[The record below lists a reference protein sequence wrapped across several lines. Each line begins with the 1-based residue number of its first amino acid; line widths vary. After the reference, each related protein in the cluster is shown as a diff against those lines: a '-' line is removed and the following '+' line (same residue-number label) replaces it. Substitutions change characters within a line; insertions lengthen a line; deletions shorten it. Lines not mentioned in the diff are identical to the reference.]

1 MTVRWTLFFIFFYS
15 CSFSQNCEAFKYY
28 GDTLQYEACKL
39 AEKRRGHY
47 QFSREYQEALDK
59 AIEKCSYFSYAYRHK
74 SVAYLKS
81 GDFINWKKLID
92 KAVQY
97 DPAENL
103 GYRGWCRY
111 QFFRDYRGAID
122 DIERLDSLADYDI
135 GYSINGDY
143 HLHIARA
150 LCYKALG
157 EKEKAIQIIE
167 NQLRQK
173 DYLVGLYDYLH
184 LGVLYLE
191 TDQYEKA
198 TQAFNQ
204 QSKENELAENQYYLA
219 MAHKKLDQITVFQQ
233 CIQKAEQLYLSDR
246 KMFDPYTTPMDK
258 IYFHHIQQALKT
270 NQ

>member
-1 MTVRWTLFFIFFYS
+1 MTTRWILFFLLLHAY
-15 CSFSQNCEAFKYY
+15 CSSQNCEAFKFY

-39 AEKRRGHY
+39 AENRRGHY

-59 AIEKCSYFSYAYRHK
+59 AIEKCPYFSYAYRHK

-81 GDFINWKKLID
+81 GDFLNWKKLID
-92 KAVQY
+92 QAVHY
-97 DPAENL
+97 DPTENL

-111 QFFRDYRGAID
+111 QFFRDYQGAIQ
-122 DIERLDSLADYDI
+122 DIERLDSLVNYDI
-135 GYSINGDY
+135 GYSANGDY

-150 LCYKALG
+150 ICYKAIG

-167 NQLRQK
+167 NQLNHDQ
-173 DYLVGLYDYLH
+173 YVVGLYDYLH

-191 TDQYEKA
+191 TNNYEKA
-198 TQAFNQ
+198 IQAFIR

-219 MAHKKLDQITVFQQ
+219 MAYKKRNQITDFQQ

-258 IYFHHIQQALKT
+258 IYLQQIQQAKT
-270 NQ
+270 NK